1 MDGFGGT
8 PIFGNLHPSSARI
21 LLEWSN
27 APEGRFGW
35 RMLGCRGLLPRRIS
49 RMGWEWLR
57 NLIQKYQTC
66 PGSSGPSIFLEHIP
80 ILKFGDTWPSIP
92 VLSIVLLCHA
102 LSPPKS
108 QRHTAAMVAMGTEE
122 KKLPSAN
129 PVSYIQDMTSDLELR
144 FKLWHALELDHTI
157 IMSSAGKMS
166 MIGKQNK
173 GLTCQT
179 RWRPYG
185 KVVNCH
191 DYIEITPA
199 TLPTVTP
206 HFQIMLNSNI
216 RWTGGRAT

>member
-92 VLSIVLLCHA
+92 ILSIVLLCHA

-108 QRHTAAMVAMGTEE
+108 QRIVKDTRPLWWQWGR
-122 KKLPSAN
+122 KKKNCLQQ
-129 PVSYIQDMTSDLELR
+129 IQLV
-144 FKLWHALELDHTI
+144 
-157 IMSSAGKMS
+157 
-166 MIGKQNK
+166 
-173 GLTCQT
+173 T
-179 RWRPYG
+179 RYDKWSG
-185 KVVNCH
+185 VEV
-191 DYIEITPA
+191 
-199 TLPTVTP
+199 
-206 HFQIMLNSNI
+206 
-216 RWTGGRAT
+216 